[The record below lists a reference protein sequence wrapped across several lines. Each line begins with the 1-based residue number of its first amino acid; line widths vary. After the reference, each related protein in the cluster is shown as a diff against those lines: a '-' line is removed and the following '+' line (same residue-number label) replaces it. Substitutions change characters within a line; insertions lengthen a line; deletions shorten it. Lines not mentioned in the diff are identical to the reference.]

1 MIKKEIL
8 YEIKNQE
15 HLEFEKKKYQ
25 KLEFEKENEIIL
37 KRIKKIE
44 IENQRLIC
52 ESQVKNAKLVEL
64 QIEVKERKRM
74 LQEKTEMVHKLQND

>member
-8 YEIKNQE
+8 FEIKNQQ

-25 KLEFEKENEIIL
+25 KLELEKENEIIL
-37 KRIKKIE
+37 KRIQKIE
-44 IENQRLIC
+44 IENQKLLC
-52 ESQVKNAKLVEL
+52 ESQVKNVKLIEL
-64 QIEVKERKRM
+64 QNEVKERKRI